1 MSKLFSKINIGRMT
15 LKNRIIMS
23 AMDLGFTSD
32 GTINDQIIHFYK
44 ERAKGGVGCIVVGGC
59 YPEMNGKV
67 WKSIIGLDRDEF
79 IPGLKKL
86 ADTIH
91 AYDVKV
97 AAQIL
102 HGGRS
107 ASSFFTKMQPV
118 SPSSLTHR
126 SIKQEPHALTI
137 PEIKTVIDNYVSA
150 TVRVKKAGFDAVELH
165 GGMGYLINQFLS
177 KATNKRDDEYGGSL
191 QNRVRFARELVI
203 AIKETAGK
211 DYPVIFRMSG
221 DDFVEEGLK
230 ISESM
235 EIAKM
240 LEQAGVDAF
249 NVSPGWHE
257 SKIPIML
264 MIIPRTAYVFF
275 SERIKSQV
283 KIPVFASV
291 RINDLKLAE
300 EILNNEQADII
311 SLGRPLIVD
320 PELPNKHRNGQFD
333 DIRTCIACNQGC
345 FDSLLNFKPVSCTYN
360 AMAGHEGEYEI
371 TAASK
376 PKKVV
381 VVGGGPAG
389 MEAARILAL
398 RGHKVILYERQNK
411 LGGQLRYAFIPP
423 GREEIQNIITYL
435 EKQISKLGV
444 QIKAGKEV
452 DLFTLQEERPDAV
465 VVATGGQP
473 IIPDLPGI
481 NGKNVYTAGNIL
493 EGNVPLGK
501 DVVIIGGGTVGCEVA
516 LYAAKQGAM
525 MPDTACFLLRHKV
538 IDAKEAVDYTT
549 KGNRNITILEMRK
562 KVGGGFGISTRWII
576 LQEVKHTGIKELT
589 EVRVKGII
597 SNDGENGQGNGGV
610 VCEKDG
616 QEYFIKADT
625 VIIAVGYSSDSKLQK
640 QIEGKFPEIHY
651 IGDCV
656 KVRTAL
662 EAIHEG
668 FKTALQI

>member
-1 MSKLFSKINIGRMT
+1 
-15 LKNRIIMS
+15 
-23 AMDLGFTSD
+23 
-32 GTINDQIIHFYK
+32 
-44 ERAKGGVGCIVVGGC
+44 
-59 YPEMNGKV
+59 
-67 WKSIIGLDRDEF
+67 
-79 IPGLKKL
+79 
-86 ADTIH
+86 
-91 AYDVKV
+91 
-97 AAQIL
+97 
-102 HGGRS
+102 
-107 ASSFFTKMQPV
+107 
-118 SPSSLTHR
+118 
-126 SIKQEPHALTI
+126 
-137 PEIKTVIDNYVSA
+137 
-150 TVRVKKAGFDAVELH
+150 
-165 GGMGYLINQFLS
+165 
-177 KATNKRDDEYGGSL
+177 
-191 QNRVRFARELVI
+191 
-203 AIKETAGK
+203 
-211 DYPVIFRMSG
+211 
-221 DDFVEEGLK
+221 
-230 ISESM
+230 
-235 EIAKM
+235 M

-257 SKIPIML
+257 SRIPIML

-371 TAASK
+371 TVTGK

-389 MEAARILAL
+389 MEAARVLAL

-411 LGGQLRYAFIPP
+411 LGGQLHYAFIPP

-444 QIKAGKEV
+444 QIKTGKEV

-516 LYAAKQGAM
+516 LHAVKQGAM

-576 LQEVKHTGIKELT
+576 LQELKHTGIKELT

-597 SNDGENGQGNGGV
+597 SNDGENGQKNGGV
-610 VCEKDG
+610 VYEKDG

-625 VIIAVGYSSDSKLQK
+625 IVIAVGYSSDNNLKK
-640 QIEGKFPEIHY
+640 QIEGKFQEIHY
-651 IGDCV
+651 VGDCV

-668 FKTALQI
+668 FRVALQI